1 MTNKEY
7 LNQAY
12 RLNERINS
20 DLKELDEL
28 RALAANIGSPSI
40 GERVSGSH
48 STEAPFARAV
58 IRIDELERK
67 LNEEIDRFIGLKSEI
82 SDAIRSVPNPD
93 EEILL
98 RYRYIN
104 CYGWNKICALMSVST
119 RTVHRIHAS
128 ALKNFL
134 IPS

>member
-104 CYGWNKICALMSVST
+104 CYGWNKIFALMSVST

-128 ALKNFL
+128 ALKNFM

>member
-20 DLKELDEL
+20 NLKEIDEL
-28 RALAANIGSPSI
+28 RALAVSIGSPTM

-48 STEAPFARAV
+48 STEAPFARA
-58 IRIDELERK
+58 IMKIDELEHK
-67 LNEEIDRFIGLKSEI
+67 LDAEIDRLIDLKAEI
-82 SDAIRSVPNPD
+82 SNAIKTVQNPD

-104 CYGWNKICALMSVST
+104 CYGWNKICALMSVSQ

-128 ALKNFL
+128 ALKNFV
-134 IPS
+134 IPV

>member
-28 RALAANIGSPSI
+28 RALAVNIGSPSI

-128 ALKNFL
+128 ALKNFM

>member
-28 RALAANIGSPSI
+28 RALAVNIGSPSI

-67 LNEEIDRFIGLKSEI
+67 GFKELNLILIQFPLACGGFWFSFMYVNHKFFLYGSKLPMMFGRSRFPYT
-82 SDAIRSVPNPD
+82 IRS
-93 EEILL
+93 
-98 RYRYIN
+98 
-104 CYGWNKICALMSVST
+104 ICTSFISSLT
-119 RTVHRIHAS
+119 I
-128 ALKNFL
+128 
-134 IPS
+134 

>member
-28 RALAANIGSPSI
+28 RALAVNIGSPSI

-48 STEAPFARAV
+48 STEAPFARASLTH
-58 IRIDELERK
+58 IEPATINAASLE
-67 LNEEIDRFIGLKSEI
+67 
-82 SDAIRSVPNPD
+82 
-93 EEILL
+93 
-98 RYRYIN
+98 
-104 CYGWNKICALMSVST
+104 ST
-119 RTVHRIHAS
+119 S
-128 ALKNFL
+128 W
-134 IPS
+134 

>member
-28 RALAANIGSPSI
+28 RALAVNIGSPSI

>member
-1 MTNKEY
+1 MTSKEY

-28 RALAANIGSPSI
+28 RALAVNRGSPSM

-48 STEAPFARAV
+48 STEAPFARA
-58 IRIDELERK
+58 IMRIDEMERK
-67 LNEEIDRFIGLKSEI
+67 LNDEVDRFILLKGEI
-82 SDAIRSVPNPD
+82 SDAIKAVPNPE

-104 CYGWNKICALMSVST
+104 CYGWNKIGALMSVSI

-128 ALKNFL
+128 ALKNFSV
-134 IPS
+134 PA

>member
-28 RALAANIGSPSI
+28 RALAVNIGSPSI

-48 STEAPFARAV
+48 STEAPFARAA

-82 SDAIRSVPNPD
+82 SDTIRYVPNPD

-128 ALKNFL
+128 ALKNFM